1 MGYSRSIDEAFKGA
15 RSTEIVKGI
24 ISEWNKD
31 GTVSISAP
39 IPNIDRAILRKYHD
53 VLIEFE
59 DGRRLTVEQR
69 KKAHS
74 LIAEI
79 GEWAGYL
86 PAEMKRLMK
95 LEFKVKH
102 LQTLE
107 SEMFSLSDC
116 SVTTCREFISFLI
129 DFMIENGVP
138 SKIPLYEQCEDIGRY
153 VYACLMHKACAVCGK
168 RADVHHLSGSR
179 AGHGGLAWREKDQ
192 TGAKVLPLCREHHM
206 QAHQGEAEFLERY
219 HLGGIEMDKQI
230 AKVYKA
236 KIKGA

>member
-1 MGYSRSIDEAFKGA
+1 MG
-15 RSTEIVKGI
+15 EIVQGRIAKVDESGGVI
-24 ISEWNKD
+24 IRAALPS
-31 GTVSISAP
+31 
-39 IPNIDRAILRKYHD
+39 IDRAILRRYDK
-53 VLIEFE
+53 VLVEFA
-59 DGRRLTVEQR
+59 DGRRISPDQR

-86 PAEMKRLMK
+86 PDEMKRLMK

-107 SEMFSLSDC
+107 SEMFSLSNC

-153 VYACLMHKACAVCGK
+153 VYACLMHKTCAVCGK

-192 TGAKVLPLCREHHM
+192 TGAKVIPLCREHH
-206 QAHQGEAEFLERY
+206 QAAHNGEVDFLARY
-219 HLGGIEMDKQI
+219 HLEGIEMDAAIK
-230 AKVYKA
+230 KVYRVK
-236 KIKGA
+236 K

>member
-1 MGYSRSIDEAFKGA
+1 M
-15 RSTEIVKGI
+15 
-24 ISEWNKD
+24 
-31 GTVSISAP
+31 
-39 IPNIDRAILRKYHD
+39 RKYHD

-116 SVTTCREFISFLI
+116 SVTTCKEFISFLI

-153 VYACLMHKACAVCGK
+153 VYACLMHKQCAVCGK

-179 AGHGGLAWREKDQ
+179 AGHGGLKWREKDQ
-192 TGAKVLPLCREHHM
+192 TGALVLPLCRVHHELC
-206 QAHQGEAEFLERY
+206 HNGEAEFLERY
-219 HLGGIEMDKQI
+219 HLEGIEMTREI
-230 AKVYKA
+230 AKKYGA
-236 KIKGA
+236 KIKEA

>member
-1 MGYSRSIDEAFKGA
+1 MG
-15 RSTEIVKGI
+15 EIVQGKIATMDEDGGVI
-24 ISEWNKD
+24 IRAALPS
-31 GTVSISAP
+31 
-39 IPNIDRAILRKYHD
+39 IDRAILRRYDK
-53 VLIEFE
+53 VLVEFA
-59 DGRRLTVEQR
+59 DGRRITPEQR
-69 KKAHS
+69 KKSHS

-79 GEWAGYL
+79 ADWAGYL

-95 LEFKVKH
+95 IEFKVKH

-153 VYACLMHKACAVCGK
+153 VFACLMHRTCAVCGR
-168 RADVHHLSGSR
+168 RADVHHLHGSR
-179 AGHGGLAWREKDQ
+179 DKGGLQWRTKDQ
-192 TGAKVLPLCREHHM
+192 SGAKVLPLCREHHGIC
-206 QAHQGEAEFLERY
+206 HGDEEGFLERY
-219 HLGGIEMDKQI
+219 HLQGVKMDKQI

-236 KIKGA
+236 KMKGAGT